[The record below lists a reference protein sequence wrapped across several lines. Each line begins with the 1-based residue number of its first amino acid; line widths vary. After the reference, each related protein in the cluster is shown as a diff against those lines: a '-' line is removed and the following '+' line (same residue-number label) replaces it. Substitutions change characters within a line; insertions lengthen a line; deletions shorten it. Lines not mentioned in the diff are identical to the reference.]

1 MMNEDIKNSLLSLD
15 EFGILRKMMSKE
27 EIKIA
32 NILVKEGLMHKG
44 RSDDKQ
50 HSVCYFAV

>member
-1 MMNEDIKNSLLSLD
+1 MNEDIKNSLLSLD

>member
-1 MMNEDIKNSLLSLD
+1 MNEDVKNRLLSVN
-15 EFGILRKMMSKE
+15 EFGILRKLMSEE

-44 RSDDKQ
+44 ISDDKQ
-50 HSVCYFAV
+50 HSVCYFTI